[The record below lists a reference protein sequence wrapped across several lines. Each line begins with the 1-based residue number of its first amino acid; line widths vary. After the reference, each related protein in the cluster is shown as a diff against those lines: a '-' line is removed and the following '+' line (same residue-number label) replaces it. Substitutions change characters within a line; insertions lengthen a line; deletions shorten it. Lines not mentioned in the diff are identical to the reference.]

1 MIYNTINI
9 LWIIIEILAFLF
21 SAESKG
27 IRTND
32 SSKLSDETGI
42 ECTEGKL
49 LSNSVCIPKLYQK
62 AETPDEQTIVNTSLV
77 IKNIRAFND
86 LEAYA

>member
-1 MIYNTINI
+1 MIYNTTNI
-9 LWIIIEILAFLF
+9 LWIIIKILAFLF

-27 IRTND
+27 VRTND

-49 LSNSVCIPKLYQK
+49 L
-62 AETPDEQTIVNTSLV
+62 
-77 IKNIRAFND
+77 
-86 LEAYA
+86 